1 MLANL
6 FDGVS
11 LWRFVI
17 EYFLDDVSSLLR
29 NAVVKRI
36 FSSKHL
42 FIKSVGVL
50 ILKRKVSIE
59 HGKENDSAGPDINL
73 NTIVSFALYHL
84 RSRITRWTT
93 WGLEQFTLLISVT
106 EPKIN
111 NLQRVIISK
120 QYILRLEIPVCYID
134 FPHILNTIDKLMK
147 KFPSL
152 VFLNTLILDN
162 VVKELSVL
170 HVLHD

>member
-1 MLANL
+1 
-6 FDGVS
+6 
-11 LWRFVI
+11 
-17 EYFLDDVSSLLR
+17 
-29 NAVVKRI
+29 
-36 FSSKHL
+36 
-42 FIKSVGVL
+42 
-50 ILKRKVSIE
+50 
-59 HGKENDSAGPDINL
+59 
-73 NTIVSFALYHL
+73 LYHL